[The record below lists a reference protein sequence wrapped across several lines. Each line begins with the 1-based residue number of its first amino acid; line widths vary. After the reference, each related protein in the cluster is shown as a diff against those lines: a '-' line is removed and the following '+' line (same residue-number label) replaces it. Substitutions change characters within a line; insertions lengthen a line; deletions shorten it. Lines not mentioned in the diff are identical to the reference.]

1 MLQAADASSIDSS
14 ETLEGWADLF
24 GLFADRTRL
33 RILLHLSRHDELHVG
48 ALCEL
53 LGQSQPAVSH
63 HLSRLREAGVLG
75 VRRDGK
81 LRHYRLL
88 PKRHRDVLNAAFA
101 GLKDDAPA
109 AQPAAPPVA
118 PFN

>member
-1 MLQAADASSIDSS
+1 MLQAADAPSTDRAES
-14 ETLEGWADLF
+14 LEGWADLF

-33 RILLHLSRHDELHVG
+33 RILFQLSRHEELNVG

-75 VRRDGK
+75 VRREGK

-88 PKRHRDVLNAAFA
+88 PKRHRQVLVAAFA
-101 GLKDDAPA
+101 ELSDAP
-109 AQPAAPPVA
+109 PPEAPTPRLSA
-118 PFN
+118 LN

>member
-1 MLQAADASSIDSS
+1 MLQAADAPSTDRAES
-14 ETLEGWADLF
+14 LEGWADLF

-33 RILLHLSRHDELHVG
+33 RILFHLSRHEELNVG

-75 VRRDGK
+75 VRREGK

-88 PKRHRDVLNAAFA
+88 PKRHRQVLVAAFA
-101 GLKDDAPA
+101 ELSDAPDAKSA
-109 AQPAAPPVA
+109 AENPAT
-118 PFN
+118 FN